1 VIIGRIASRLTRG
14 FIRGA
19 LTHWFAT
26 FVTIVAIVG
35 GIVTYAPPSLFAWT
49 ADLPDLPLIGKLSR
63 STEPTARTIRE
74 LTIDDL
80 QQSASGQQITLTL
93 KEKGGNRRINMA
105 VGRTEAFAIAAGQA
119 GRAEGPLAYDL
130 TKTLVHE
137 LGGSVARVVVSSVDK
152 DAYYAKVVL
161 TVDAREI
168 EVDSRPSDAIALAV
182 RSRAPIYADI
192 TVLDKVG
199 VAGSN

>member
-1 VIIGRIASRLTRG
+1 MIIGRIASRLTRG
-14 FIRGA
+14 VVRGA
-19 LTHWFAT
+19 LTHWFLT
-26 FVTIVAIVG
+26 FVTIAAVVG
-35 GIVTYAPPSLFAWT
+35 GMVAYAPSSLSAWT
-49 ADLPDLPLIGKLSR
+49 ADLPELPLIGKLGGAAV
-63 STEPTARTIRE
+63 PTARTIRE
-74 LTIDDL
+74 LTVDDL

-105 VGRTEAFAIAAGQA
+105 VGRTEAFAIAAAQA

-130 TKTLVHE
+130 TKSLVQE

-161 TVDAREI
+161 SVDTREI

-182 RSRAPIYADI
+182 RSKAPIYADI